1 MKGPKVV
8 LFLFALFLAAS
19 GAYAQEAVVD
29 SLKEKMTETADKV
42 AGLEE
47 RLGVAETDV
56 ANLKKLKI
64 SGYVQARYEYHDD
77 ASSSPLQGTVST
89 SSSNQGKLLNRF
101 FIRRGRLKATY
112 QATLNA
118 LGVVYFDGSAS
129 GVSLK
134 EAYVA
139 VTEPHSKV
147 TATLGQFNWLFG
159 YEISFSSSR
168 REFPERARWSR
179 TLFPGERDRGIKVER
194 PFLLAGKYNLTLLGG
209 IYNGNGIED
218 AAFGGVRDP
227 NKAKDF
233 LTRVAF
239 GFGQLDFGLSGYWG
253 KQFNPSDSVIPKQQP
268 STTDKIRYGADAQ
281 FFYEL
286 PALGGGVLKAEGVA
300 AKEPKNQ
307 SKPFLSQDTTRD
319 AAGFNVV
326 WAQNLKEKFQWISRV
341 DFYDP
346 DRDLDQ
352 DHFITYGLGLIYLWD
367 SASKIKLVYEI
378 PKSFVNSRSGT
389 VTVNGVKEDEKD
401 NILTVEWV
409 YTF

>member
-1 MKGPKVV
+1 MKGR
-8 LFLFALFLAAS
+8 AMILAVTILLCLAPV
-19 GAYAQEAVVD
+19 GVRAQETASD
-29 SLKEKMTETADKV
+29 SLKEKVTETADKV
-42 AGLEE
+42 AGIEE
-47 RLGVAETDV
+47 RLGVDESDIG
-56 ANLKKLKI
+56 NLKKLKI

-77 ASSSPLQGTVST
+77 AVST
-89 SSSNQGKLLNRF
+89 PALGTASTASSNQGKLLNRF

-112 QATLNA
+112 QATPNA

-129 GVSLK
+129 GVTLK
-134 EAYVA
+134 EAYV
-139 VTEPHSKV
+139 VVSEPHSKV

-159 YEISFSSSR
+159 YEISYSSSK

-179 TLFPGERDRGIKVER
+179 TLFPGERDRGVKVER
-194 PFLLAGKYNLTLLGG
+194 PFLLAGKYTLTLTGG
-209 IYNGNGIED
+209 VYNGNGIED
-218 AAFGGVRDP
+218 AAFGVRDP

-233 LTRVAF
+233 LARAAV
-239 GFGQLDFGLSGYWG
+239 GLGHLDFGFSGYWG

-286 PALGGGVLKAEGVA
+286 PTLGGGVLKAEGVL

-307 SKPFLSQDTTRD
+307 SKPFLSRDTTRD
-319 AAGFNVV
+319 VAGFNVV

-346 DRDLDQ
+346 NRDPDQ
-352 DHFITYGLGLIYLWD
+352 DHFITYGLGLIYFWD
-367 SASKIKLVYEI
+367 GNSKVKLVYEI
-378 PKSFVNSRSGT
+378 PKSYRNSTSGT
-389 VTVNGVKEDEKD
+389 VTVNGVKIDEKD
-401 NILTVEWV
+401 NLLTLEWV